1 MSARGV
7 HFSLSEDEVQEL
19 LRFDRDCERLDHV
32 QEVIE
37 EVYLEGQ
44 PERVAESDKAWD
56 AIHRVLAD
64 WEVPA
69 GSGLH
74 SMANV
79 VLGGESIYGDDD
91 YVMSLKTPEQVAQAA
106 VALERVEEHEFRRRY
121 FSIDPAEYEGELSE
135 QDFAYTWE
143 WFQEVRQFW
152 KRAADEGRYVL
163 FTVDR

>member
-7 HFSLSEDEVQEL
+7 HFSLSEDEIQEL

-37 EVYLEGQ
+37 EVYLEGE
-44 PERVAESDKAWD
+44 PERVAESDKAWE

-74 SMANV
+74 PMANV
-79 VLGGESIYGDDD
+79 VLGGESIYGNDD
-91 YVMSLKTPEQVAQAA
+91 YVMSLKTPEQVAQAG
-106 VALERVEEHEFRRRY
+106 VALDRVEEQEFRRRY
-121 FSIDPAEYEGELSE
+121 FAIDPAEYEGELSE
-135 QDFAYTWE
+135 QAFAYTWE

-152 KRAADEGRYVL
+152 KRAADQGRYVL